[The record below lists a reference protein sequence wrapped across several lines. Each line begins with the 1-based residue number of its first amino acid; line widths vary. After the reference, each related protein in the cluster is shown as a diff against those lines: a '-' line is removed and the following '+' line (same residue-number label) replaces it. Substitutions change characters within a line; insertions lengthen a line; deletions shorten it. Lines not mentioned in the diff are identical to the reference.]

1 MPRRRELY
9 VGRRPRRRGPGLVAL
24 VAGTVGVLALV
35 GVGLGA
41 QRLWFGTAAVPPLI
55 SLSPPTPTAT
65 PAPTATPVPMLTG
78 SVADAFTG
86 QLLAGAVVALGE
98 QQTSTGGDGR
108 FRLTR
113 PELAGVLKVSLPQYA
128 PLERQVA
135 PFVSDDLRV
144 ILRPTILSGT
154 VRDSDGRPVAG
165 ARVRAGGLSATTDTA
180 GRYTLADVPAD
191 PTLTVE
197 APDHGAFSE
206 AVGKR
211 TVVDVRLK
219 PSVVTGIVAGKDGAP
234 IDKATVAIGES
245 QGLTGA
251 DGTFRLT
258 NVTEPGTLAVKA
270 GGYKAERKPVQPGA
284 AVEVTLTP
292 FAIKAIYLT
301 HLTAADDKRFA
312 ELLALVKRTEINAM
326 VIDVKG
332 ESGHLFYESKVPLAR
347 EIGAV
352 DPAYDVRKRLQQMRA
367 ANVYAI
373 ARQVIMED
381 TLLAKA
387 RPELAIRH
395 KTTGQGWRD
404 INGIGW
410 LNPHRSEV
418 WDYNVAIAKEIADL
432 GFDEVQFDYVRFPSD
447 GALNQTDYGRPS
459 NEESRISA
467 ITSLL
472 TRARTALAPTGVYL
486 AADLFGLTLVAE
498 DDMGIGQ
505 KVDAVADALDYI
517 CPMVYPSH
525 YFPGEFGFKNPA
537 AKPYEV
543 VNLSLQSGNPRLER
557 GRARFRPWLQD
568 FDYGLPYTVDMVRA
582 QIRAS
587 EENKTSGWM
596 IWNAANK
603 YQEAALR
610 PGSD

>member
-1 MPRRRELY
+1 LL
-9 VGRRPRRRGPGLVAL
+9 GAVAL
-24 VAGTVGVLALV
+24 LTVAIVWLGGRLV
-35 GVGLGA
+35 GSGVDMPALLGA
-41 QRLWFGTAAVPPLI
+41 A
-55 SLSPPTPTAT
+55 PPTPTAT
-65 PAPTATPVPMLTG
+65 AVPTATPVPMLTG
-78 SVADAFTG
+78 NITDAYSNRPLVGVAVT
-86 QLLAGAVVALGE
+86 LGE
-98 QQTSTGGDGR
+98 QQTSTGADGR

-113 PELAGVLKVSLPQYA
+113 PEVAGLLKVSLADYE

-135 PFVSDDLRV
+135 PFASDDLHV
-144 ILRPTILSGT
+144 SLRPTKLAGV
-154 VRDSDGRPVAG
+154 VRGGAGQPVTGARVAAGGQSALTDSDGRYA
-165 ARVRAGGLSATTDTA
+165 LTN
-180 GRYTLADVPAD
+180 LPAD
-191 PTLTVE
+191 ATLTVE
-197 APDHGAFSE
+197 AADHARFSE

-211 TVVDVRLK
+211 VAIDVGLK
-219 PSVVTGIVAGKDGAP
+219 PSVVSGTVASKDGTP
-234 IDKATVAIGES
+234 VDKATVAIGEA
-245 QGLTGA
+245 QGLTGP
-251 DGTFRLT
+251 DGKFRLT
-258 NVTEPGTLAVKA
+258 NVTASGTLAVKA
-270 GGYKAERKPVQPGA
+270 GGYKAERRSVQPGA
-284 AVEVTLTP
+284 TVEVTLTP
-292 FAIKAIYLT
+292 FQVRAIYLT

-312 ELLALVKRTEINAM
+312 ELLALIKRTELNAM

-332 ESGHLFYESKVPLAR
+332 ESGHIFYDSKVPLAR

-352 DPAYDVRKRLQQMRA
+352 DPAYDVRKRLQQLRE

-395 KTTGQGWRD
+395 KATGQGWRD

-410 LNPHRSEV
+410 LNAYRPEV
-418 WDYNVAIAKEIADL
+418 WDYNVAIAKEIAEL

-447 GALNQTDYGRPS
+447 GALNQTDYGRPN
-459 NEESRISA
+459 NEEGRIEA
-467 ITSLL
+467 IASLL
-472 TRARTALAPTGVYL
+472 MRARTALAPTGVYL

-505 KVDAVADALDYI
+505 KVIAVADALDYI

-557 GRARFRPWLQD
+557 GRAQFRPWLQD
-568 FDYGLPYTVDMVRA
+568 FDYGLPYTVDMVRV